1 MLFTC
6 NFLFYQANGLDECYN
21 QMLQNMLVKYA
32 TDNRA
37 EWDNYLDTCVYASN
51 TSVQESTRFSPFEV
65 MLGHKPTMP
74 IDVDMAED
82 QLQMYLEAEELSQS
96 QVKEMAAQQQE
107 LLQQVNQ
114 KEYFDH
120 KHANPAA
127 YNVGA
132 KVLKKDFLR
141 KKRKGGKMDTRF
153 VGPYIITKNV
163 GKGLYA
169 LQLVQNPSV
178 VIEQVNGA
186 HLKPYQTP
194 LQSPASS
201 FESNSPSARAMT
213 VWKKNSLLIAP
224 MATPPQPATTRAMTV
239 WKKNSLLI
247 APMAAVHLRG
257 IPLYQ
262 LLMIPFHHYHHQCLL
277 LVH

>member
-6 NFLFYQANGLDECYN
+6 NFLFSQANGLDERYN
-21 QMLQNMLVKYA
+21 QTLQNMFVKYA

-37 EWDNYLDTCVYASN
+37 EWDNYLDTCVYAYN

-65 MLGHKPTMP
+65 MFGRKPTMP
-74 IDVDMAED
+74 IDVDMATNTPED

-96 QVKEMAAQQQE
+96 QVNEMAAQRQE
-107 LLQQVNQ
+107 LLQQVKANIKQAQDKQ
-114 KEYFDH
+114 KEYFDW
-120 KHANPAA
+120 KHTNPAA
-127 YNVGA
+127 YSVGA
-132 KVLKKDFLR
+132 KVLKKDFARSR
-141 KKRKGGKMDTRF
+141 KEEKWTLDLLGRTSQKMLARVCTPSNWRKILQWLLSELMGL
-153 VGPYIITKNV
+153 ILSLTKP
-163 GKGLYA
+163 LSRA
-169 LQLVQNPSV
+169 LQV
-178 VIEQVNGA
+178 V
-186 HLKPYQTP
+186 LK
-194 LQSPASS
+194 
-201 FESNSPSARAMT
+201 
-213 VWKKNSLLIAP
+213 
-224 MATPPQPATTRAMTV
+224 ATPPQLATTRAMTV